1 MGNGSSVVEKAKQ
14 AIPALVAPF
23 TEKLQNE
30 GYNISLRIGG
40 PAKKELLDIIQRYHL
55 DKLHHAII
63 DTGLEW
69 RILAPHEDDKT
80 LQLEILSANGIGLRN
95 GIDAALKEYG
105 NVDHT
110 TYKTELGVIDQYT
123 VAGHPR
129 LLIEVYEGLIYLDE
143 KIHKGEFHYVYDSA
157 WEAMPK

>member
-1 MGNGSSVVEKAKQ
+1 MGNGSSVIEKAKQ

-69 RILAPHEDDKT
+69 RILLLTRTIRHSSSRSYLPT
-80 LQLEILSANGIGLRN
+80 VS
-95 GIDAALKEYG
+95 
-105 NVDHT
+105 V
-110 TYKTELGVIDQYT
+110 LGT
-123 VAGHPR
+123 GSTSH
-129 LLIEVYEGLIYLDE
+129 
-143 KIHKGEFHYVYDSA
+143 
-157 WEAMPK
+157 